1 VSEGGAVADT
11 LALHALV
18 AAYAHHADRR
28 EPDLVAAL
36 FEPDA
41 VLRMV
46 RRGDDGPPLES
57 RGHRQIA
64 SVVGRLRQFPV
75 TYHLVGNHTVAIAGD
90 DASGEAYCV
99 AHHLALREGGGQ
111 VDHVMHIRYV
121 DRYRRTAAG
130 WRFAERE
137 THVDWTVDQVV
148 P

>member
-1 VSEGGAVADT
+1 MTDGEVADT
-11 LALHALV
+11 LALQALV
-18 AAYAHHADRR
+18 AAYARHADHR
-28 EPDLVAAL
+28 EPELVAAL

-46 RRGDDGPPLES
+46 RRGDDGAPAES

-64 SVVGRLRQFPV
+64 SVVGRLAQFPV
-75 TYHLVGNHTVAIAGD
+75 TYHLVGNHSVVLAGEE
-90 DASGEAYCV
+90 ATGEAYCV
-99 AHHLALREGGGQ
+99 AHHLAPRAEGGH
-111 VDHVMHIRYV
+111 VDHVMHIRYL

-137 THVDWTVDQVV
+137 TFVEWTVDQPV